1 MDPYHQV
8 LVELYKETNGRE
20 TKQIDFIALHKKI
33 GFYANYRDICTRL
46 NREGWISDAPT
57 KDFVSITHWG
67 VAEAKKSIKAE
78 NNPEASNEVLKNE
91 AQKAFVCAKEFSKM
105 MEFFVDDVSAQT
117 LSTAKIKLDEIS
129 EILAQ
134 IKSKL

>member
-33 GFYANYRDICTRL
+33 GFYANYSDISTRL
-46 NREGWISDAPT
+46 NREGWISDAAT

-78 NNPEASNEVLKNE
+78 TNPEAANAELKKE
-91 AQKAFVCAKEFSKM
+91 AQKAYGSAKEFSIL
-105 MEFFVDDVSAQT
+105 METFVENVSAQT

-129 EILAQ
+129 EMLNQ
-134 IKSKL
+134 MKSKL